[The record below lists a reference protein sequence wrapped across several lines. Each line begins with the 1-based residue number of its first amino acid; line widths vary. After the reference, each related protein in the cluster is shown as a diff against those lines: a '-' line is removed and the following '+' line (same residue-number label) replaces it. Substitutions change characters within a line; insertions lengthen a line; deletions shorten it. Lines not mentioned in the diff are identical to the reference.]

1 MLNYAGI
8 LWDDGE
14 DQQHTELPRIDH
26 AQELDEPMIWKAL
39 KFFTG
44 QSLENLLIATSA
56 DLTPAWGAV
65 DPEDLDAMRIV
76 ALETDDKDALE
87 ALEAKKE
94 KQRKREAAKKK
105 LPSKSTSSIL
115 ANIHAELQK
124 RMQNND
130 PLPPPPNQLQG
141 TSNSDNDV
149 TPRKYEF
156 E

>member
-1 MLNYAGI
+1 M
-8 LWDDGE
+8 
-14 DQQHTELPRIDH
+14 
-26 AQELDEPMIWKAL
+26 
-39 KFFTG
+39 
-44 QSLENLLIATSA
+44 ENLLIATSA

-124 RMQNND
+124 RMQDND

-149 TPRKYEF
+149 TPRKGEF